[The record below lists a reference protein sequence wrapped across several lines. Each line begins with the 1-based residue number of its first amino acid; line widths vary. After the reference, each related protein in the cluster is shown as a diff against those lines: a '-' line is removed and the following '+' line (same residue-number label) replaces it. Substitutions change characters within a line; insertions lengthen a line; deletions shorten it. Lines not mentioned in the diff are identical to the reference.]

1 MSKVIGLI
9 GLGVMG
15 ENIARNFIDHGTE
28 VHAFNSSEKKLNQIK
43 NTVDKSLFYGYT
55 SIEEMVDSIEEP
67 RLILLMVPAGDATKE
82 VINTLSK
89 KLSKGDWI
97 IDGGNSNY
105 RDSEE
110 NGAQLE
116 KKKINFAG
124 LGVSGGEKGA
134 RYGPALMLGVKNI
147 DMIKSIQKCLDEIA
161 AIDSEK
167 NKCFKTYSGY
177 GAGHFVKMVHN
188 GIEYAE
194 MQLISE
200 IYDLLR
206 KNDKGRDDIED
217 IFNKL
222 AESEQGSYLFEITK
236 KIISKKENKGYLLDR
251 ISSVANHK
259 GTGKWTIEAGMKL
272 EVPVPSIAAAFD
284 SRVISHNTLHL
295 VSSSSNKNEATE
307 ISYEKIYEAIY
318 QLRISIFLQGLSL
331 IKKGS
336 VEYGWEISI
345 EDVLYNWKSGCI
357 IRTKL
362 LNSLPSLINI
372 FDNKSNDEIDKLL
385 EITPISS
392 ELINLANKKSVPTP
406 CMSASLNWLL
416 SIFSNSLPTNLIQAQ
431 RDYFGSHM
439 VELIDSP
446 DDGPVHIE
454 WE

>member
-15 ENIARNFIDHGTE
+15 ENIARNFIDHGIE
-28 VHAFNSSEKKLNQIK
+28 VRAFNSSKKKLDQVK
-43 NTVDKSLFYGYT
+43 NTVDKGLFYGYT
-55 SIEEMVDSIEEP
+55 SIEEMIESIKQP
-67 RLILLMVPAGDATKE
+67 RLILSMVPAGDATKE
-82 VINTLSK
+82 VIHTLSK
-89 KLSKGDWI
+89 KLSEGDWI

-105 RDSEE
+105 KDSEE

-124 LGVSGGEKGA
+124 LGVSGGENGA

-236 KIISKKENKGYLLDR
+236 KIISKKENEEYVLDR

-259 GTGKWTIEAGMKL
+259 GTGKWTIEAGMEL

-284 SRVISHNTLHL
+284 SRVISHNTLPL
-295 VSSSSNKNEATE
+295 VSSKKNETTE

-336 VEYGWEISI
+336 VEYGWNISI

-372 FDNKSNDEIDKLL
+372 FENKSNVQVDKLL

-392 ELINLANKKSVPTP
+392 ELINLANQKSVPTP

-439 VELIDSP
+439 VELIDSSN
-446 DDGPVHIE
+446 DGPVHIE